1 MTRNDLQ
8 SIIEFAKVNG
18 LIEMSFTEVF
28 EMYKYYWTNN
38 NKFLK

>member
-8 SIIEFAKVNG
+8 SIIGFAKVNG
-18 LIEMSFTEVF
+18 LTGMPFTEVF
-28 EMYKYYWTNN
+28 EMYKHYWTTN